1 MTIDVHREGGVKIHT
16 ARSMASTINTSHN
29 ESLWHRH
36 LFNNTLTARDDTLA
50 VSGNTLMSDDQHRL
64 GSAITCMTR

>member
-1 MTIDVHREGGVKIHT
+1 
-16 ARSMASTINTSHN
+16 MASTINTSHN
-29 ESLWHRH
+29 ESLWHRR